1 MDVSMLFKIAGVGIL
16 VAVIAQLLKQS
27 GRDEMA
33 TIAAIVGL
41 VIGRLMMIDMIGNLF
56 ESVRQVFQLY

>member
-1 MDVSMLFKIAGVGIL
+1 MNVDMLFKIAGVGIL
-16 VAVIAQLLKQS
+16 VAVITQLLKQS

-33 TIAAIVGL
+33 TIAAIIGL
-41 VIGRLMMIDMIGNLF
+41 VIGLIMMLDLVNNLF